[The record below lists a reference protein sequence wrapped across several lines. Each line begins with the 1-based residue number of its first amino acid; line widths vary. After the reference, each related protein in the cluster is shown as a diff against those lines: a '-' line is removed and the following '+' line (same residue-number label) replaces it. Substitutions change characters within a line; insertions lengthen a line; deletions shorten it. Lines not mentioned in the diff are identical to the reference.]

1 MGRFFALIL
10 LVILFLATPRFVHA
24 VLAAT
29 LKFDQTSVSVASGGT
44 FNINVIIDAGSDQV
58 TSTDA
63 YVTFDSS
70 LLTAQSVAAGSYFPT
85 VSNNISA
92 GRVYVAGI
100 VASAGASETGSGTLA
115 TITFKANTA
124 GTATLAFDCQAGLS
138 STSKV
143 IKNDINATNVLDC
156 TQTGTSTVTVGSGG
170 TPGGG
175 SSNTGTS
182 TNLTPT
188 PSALPKT
195 GFFDEAKYI
204 IPGGMLILLGI
215 MARLALL

>member
-1 MGRFFALIL
+1 MKRTFALIFS
-10 LVILFLATPRFVHA
+10 LVLFLSLPRLVTA
-24 VLAAT
+24 VWAAT
-29 LKFDQTSVSVASGGT
+29 LKFDQASVTVAPGGT

-70 LLTAQSVAAGSYFPT
+70 LLTAQSVSAGSYFPT

-92 GRVYVAGI
+92 GRVYIAGI
-100 VASAGASETGSGTLA
+100 VASAGTSETGSGTLA
-115 TITFKANTA
+115 TITFAANTA

-138 STSKV
+138 NTSKV

-156 TQTGTSTVTVGSGG
+156 TQVGTSTVTVSSS
-170 TPGGG
+170 G
-175 SSNTGTS
+175 SSSSSSSND
-182 TNLTPT
+182 LTPT

-195 GFFDEAKYI
+195 GFFDEAKYAL
-204 IPGGMLILLGI
+204 PGGMLIVLGI